1 MIMSLL
7 GVVRTRTTPSG
18 LLQYL
23 LKRIYLTLPTLDLAL
38 FTTNLLTDNM
48 SHEDYAWW
56 FLALNHFLGLR
67 PKFINKYPKFS
78 TAFDFVLGLTPSQL
92 TFTDGQVAE
101 LQKVLNDIITKNLV
115 KFKFASCRQE
125 LTSIKQQKEIA
136 TTGHVV
142 RPIQQPTDDE
152 VELLV
157 FFENKHQL
165 GCALNEF
172 VMDPV
177 KLYEHVSST
186 KFQPKKTKSG
196 HPTDFSSAL
205 SPQSSQIFEPDLE
218 KALDCQGCEQMHK
231 PGKCR
236 GASSRS
242 VEFTNAARTSS
253 GLSELDRYALLFAHD
268 RQRARRPDSDIG
280 HRE

>member
-1 MIMSLL
+1 MSLL
-7 GVVRTRTTPSG
+7 GVRVVHTTPSR
-18 LLQYL
+18 LLYL
-23 LKRIYLTLPTLDLAL
+23 PKRIYLNLPTLDLAL

-78 TAFDFVLGLTPSQL
+78 AAFDFVLDLTPSQL
-92 TFTDGQVAE
+92 TFADGQVAE

-136 TTGHVV
+136 ATGHVV

-172 VMDPV
+172 FMDPV
-177 KLYEHVSST
+177 KLYEHASST
-186 KFQPKKTKSG
+186 KFQPKKIKSG
-196 HPTDFSSAL
+196 HPADFSCAL

-231 PGKCR
+231 PGRWR
-236 GASSRS
+236 GAPHRS
-242 VEFTNAARTSS
+242 VEFANAVRTSS
-253 GLSELDRYALLFAHD
+253 GLFEPDHCALPFAHD

>member
-1 MIMSLL
+1 MVNMVDDHEFA
-7 GVVRTRTTPSG
+7 GRG

-23 LKRIYLTLPTLDLAL
+23 LNLPSLDLAL

-56 FLALNHFLGLR
+56 FLTLNYFLGPL
-67 PKFINKYPKFS
+67 PKFNKYPKFS
-78 TAFDFVLGLTPSQL
+78 TAFVLYLTRGQV

-101 LQKVLNDIITKNLV
+101 LQKVLNDIITNCKNLV

-186 KFQPKKTKSG
+186 KFQPKEIKSG
-196 HPTDFSSAL
+196 HPADFSCAL

-231 PGKCR
+231 PVKNLSTCCR
-236 GASSRS
+236 ELVCRS
-242 VEFTNAARTSS
+242 V
-253 GLSELDRYALLFAHD
+253 
-268 RQRARRPDSDIG
+268 
-280 HRE
+280 

>member
-1 MIMSLL
+1 MSLL
-7 GVVRTRTTPSG
+7 GVRVVHTTPSG
-18 LLQYL
+18 LLYL
-23 LKRIYLTLPTLDLAL
+23 LKRIYLNLPTLDLAL

-78 TAFDFVLGLTPSQL
+78 AAFDFVLDLTPRQL
-92 TFTDGQVAE
+92 TFADGQVAE
-101 LQKVLNDIITKNLV
+101 LQKILNDIITKNLV

-165 GCALNEF
+165 GCALKEF

-186 KFQPKKTKSG
+186 KFQSKETKSG
-196 HPTDFSSAL
+196 HPADSSCTL
-205 SPQSSQIFEPDLE
+205 SNSPQSSQIFEPDLE
-218 KALDCQGCEQMHK
+218 KAIDCQGWEQMHK
-231 PGKCR
+231 LGR
-236 GASSRS
+236 GAPPRS
-242 VEFTNAARTSS
+242 AEFANAARTSS
-253 GLSELDRYALLFAHD
+253 TTSS
-268 RQRARRPDSDIG
+268 PP
-280 HRE
+280 

>member
-7 GVVRTRTTPSG
+7 GVRVVHTTPSG
-18 LLQYL
+18 LLYL
-23 LKRIYLTLPTLDLAL
+23 PKRIYLNLPTLDLAL

-67 PKFINKYPKFS
+67 PKFINKFS
-78 TAFDFVLGLTPSQL
+78 TAFDFVPSQL
-92 TFTDGQVAE
+92 TFADGQVAE
-101 LQKVLNDIITKNLV
+101 LQKILNDIITKNLV

-186 KFQPKKTKSG
+186 KFQPKEIKSG
-196 HPTDFSSAL
+196 HPADFSCAL
-205 SPQSSQIFEPDLE
+205 SPQSSQIFEPDLA
-218 KALDCQGCEQMHK
+218 KAIDCQSCEQMHK
-231 PGKCR
+231 LGTPP
-236 GASSRS
+236 RS
-242 VEFTNAARTSS
+242 AEFANDARPSS
-253 GLSELDRYALLFAHD
+253 GLFELDRYALPFAHD

>member
-7 GVVRTRTTPSG
+7 GVVHTTPSG

-23 LKRIYLTLPTLDLAL
+23 LKRIYLNLPTLDLAI

-56 FLALNHFLGLR
+56 FLALNYFLGPL
-67 PKFINKYPKFS
+67 PKFNKYPKFS
-78 TAFDFVLGLTPSQL
+78 TAFDFVLDLTASQL
-92 TFTDGQVAE
+92 TFADGQVAE
-101 LQKVLNDIITKNLV
+101 LQKILNDIITKNLV

-142 RPIQQPTDDE
+142 RSIQQPTDDE

-177 KLYEHVSST
+177 KLHEHVSST

-205 SPQSSQIFEPDLE
+205 SPQSSQIFETDLE
-218 KALDCQGCEQMHK
+218 KAIDCQGLGADAQAGQGRATQE
-231 PGKCR
+231 R
-236 GASSRS
+236 GVCQRRPHELWTFRTRPLRS
-242 VEFTNAARTSS
+242 TFRARSTTSS
-253 GLSELDRYALLFAHD
+253 
-268 RQRARRPDSDIG
+268 PP
-280 HRE
+280 

>member
-1 MIMSLL
+1 M
-7 GVVRTRTTPSG
+7 
-18 LLQYL
+18 
-23 LKRIYLTLPTLDLAL
+23 LDL
-38 FTTNLLTDNM
+38 
-48 SHEDYAWW
+48 
-56 FLALNHFLGLR
+56 
-67 PKFINKYPKFS
+67 
-78 TAFDFVLGLTPSQL
+78 TASQL

-177 KLYEHVSST
+177 KLHEHVSST

-236 GASSRS
+236 SAPPGAWSLFAPPPSP
-242 VEFTNAARTSS
+242 

-268 RQRARRPDSDIG
+268 RQRARRPDPDIG
-280 HRE
+280 HRD

>member
-7 GVVRTRTTPSG
+7 GVVYTRTTPSG

-56 FLALNHFLGLR
+56 FLALNYFLGPL

-78 TAFDFVLGLTPSQL
+78 TAFDFVLDLTPSQL

-101 LQKVLNDIITKNLV
+101 LQKILNDIITKNLV

-186 KFQPKKTKSG
+186 KFQPKETKSG
-196 HPTDFSSAL
+196 HPADFSCAL

-236 GASSRS
+236 GAPHRS
-242 VEFTNAARTSS
+242 VEFANAARTSS

-280 HRE
+280 HRD

>member
-1 MIMSLL
+1 M
-7 GVVRTRTTPSG
+7 
-18 LLQYL
+18 
-23 LKRIYLTLPTLDLAL
+23 
-38 FTTNLLTDNM
+38 
-48 SHEDYAWW
+48 
-56 FLALNHFLGLR
+56 
-67 PKFINKYPKFS
+67 
-78 TAFDFVLGLTPSQL
+78 LGLTPSQL

-125 LTSIKQQKEIA
+125 LTSMQQKEIA

-172 VMDPV
+172 VMDSV

-186 KFQPKKTKSG
+186 KFQPKKTKSD

-231 PGKCR
+231 PGNCR

>member
-7 GVVRTRTTPSG
+7 GVVHTTPC

-23 LKRIYLTLPTLDLAL
+23 LKRIYLNLPTLDLAL

-48 SHEDYAWW
+48 SPKDYAWW
-56 FLALNHFLGLR
+56 FLALNYFLGPL

-78 TAFDFVLGLTPSQL
+78 TAFDFVLDLTPSQL
-92 TFTDGQVAE
+92 TFADWQVAE
-101 LQKVLNDIITKNLV
+101 LQKILNDIIIKNLV

-136 TTGHVV
+136 TTGHVA
-142 RPIQQPTDDE
+142 RPIQQPTDGE

-186 KFQPKKTKSG
+186 KFQPKETKSG
-196 HPTDFSSAL
+196 HPADFSCAL
-205 SPQSSQIFEPDLE
+205 SPQSAQIFEPDIE
-218 KALDCQGCEQMHK
+218 KAIACQGCEQMHK
-231 PGKCR
+231 PGKCK
-236 GASSRS
+236 GALRI
-242 VEFTNAARTSS
+242 EFANPARPSS
-253 GLSELDRYALLFAHD
+253 GLSELDRYALPFAHD
-268 RQRARRPDSDIG
+268 RQRAR
-280 HRE
+280 